1 MHNTMKVL
9 ALVLALVMLLGL
21 FAGCTPEVTPTEK
34 PTESKPA
41 ETTPVETKPVET
53 QPAETQPVDTTEPPA
68 PKNDTMVI
76 AIAAMEQKYSP
87 FFYTT
92 VMDGT
97 VVQRVTGYLLSSDR
111 EGNMLLNAMEGE
123 TRPYN
128 GKDYTYYTMANCVV
142 TQNDDGT
149 VDYDLTMRD
158 DIKFSDGVPAT
169 IDDVIF
175 GIYVEAD
182 VTYDGSSTI
191 YSIPIEGMEE
201 YRSGMEPRGD
211 VIFAAGPD
219 GYTENEFYTEEQYNE
234 FWTYYNEKAGAD
246 FAQEIIDYCLSNYL
260 GYAPDYIG
268 ASSEEVMNDEGLQVK
283 LGMTLWGFG
292 DAWTEGATAADYWDA
307 IVAAYDTVEEAEA
320 TESAGSDRLGLT
332 KTALGADY
340 LAAVATGEGAPN
352 IAGVIKTGDYSMRI
366 HCTKFD
372 ATAIYNMGFAV
383 APLHYYG
390 DASLYDYDN
399 NMFGFPKGDLRI
411 VREKTTEPLGCGPY
425 IFKGYSNSVA
435 SLEAN
440 PLYYKGEPKIKY
452 LKYQEAIDSDFIPGI
467 LAGNFDSADPS
478 LNETTVKAIQDG
490 NPNGELVGEVLTT
503 KLVDYRG
510 YGYIGINAN
519 LVSVGG
525 EAGSQESKYL
535 RLALMTVM
543 AISRDTVIASYYGD
557 RASVIQYPISNTSWA
572 APRPTDEGY
581 HNAYS
586 LDVNGEPIYTD
597 DMSEEEKYEAAK
609 EAAKA
614 YLEAA
619 GYVFGDDGKL
629 VEVPEGA
636 KGLSE
641 ENSYEIMIPGQGQQD
656 HPAYGIAVKAQ
667 EILGEL
673 GFVIRVNDV
682 GTSVW
687 NAQLNA
693 NTADIWAAA
702 WQSGSD
708 PDMYQVY
715 HSSNAN
721 GQGTNSNHY
730 QIQDED
736 LDEIILDA
744 RTSADNTYRKA
755 QYKEALEIILSWGVE
770 LPTYQR
776 KDASVFST
784 ERVNVATLPEDM
796 TPFYSWADEIENI
809 ELN

>member
-1 MHNTMKVL
+1 MRNITKLL
-9 ALVLALVMLLGL
+9 ALVLALVMVAGL
-21 FAGCTPEVTPTEK
+21 FAGCVSEPTTTTEK
-34 PTESKPA
+34 PADTKTD
-41 ETTPVETKPVET
+41 TTPATDKPVDT
-53 QPAETQPVDTTEPPA
+53 TPATDKPVDTTEPPA

-128 GKDYTYYTMANCVV
+128 GVDYTYYTMANCVV

-182 VTYDGSSTI
+182 ITYDGSSTI

-211 VIFAAGPD
+211 VILAAGPD

-234 FWTYYNEKAGAD
+234 FWKYYNEQAGAD
-246 FAQEIIDYCLSNYL
+246 FAKEICDYCIGH
-260 GYAPDYIG
+260 GYNAPDDSV
-268 ASSEEVMNDEGLQVK
+268 AACAAN
-283 LGMTLWGFG
+283 WGFELAE
-292 DAWTEGATAADYWDA
+292 DADYQAFWEA

-440 PLYYKGEPKIKY
+440 PLYYRGEPKIKY

-519 LVSVGG
+519 RVSVGG
-525 EAGSQESKYL
+525 DGGSQESKYL

-586 LDVNGEPIYTD
+586 LDVDGNPIYTD
-597 DMSEEEKYEAAK
+597 DMSEEDKYEAAK
-609 EAAKA
+609 NAAKA

-629 VEVPEGA
+629 VEAPEGA
-636 KGLSE
+636 KGMSE
-641 ENSYEIMIPGQGQQD
+641 EDSWEIMIPGQGQQD

-784 ERVNVATLPEDM
+784 ERVNVATLPDDM
-796 TPFYSWADEIENI
+796 TPFYSWTDEIQNI

>member
-1 MHNTMKVL
+1 MHNIKKLV
-9 ALVLALVMLLGL
+9 ALVLALVMVAGL
-21 FAGCTPEVTPTEK
+21 FVGC
-34 PTESKPA
+34 A
-41 ETTPVETKPVET
+41 ETTPS
-53 QPAETQPVDTTEPPA
+53 TTEAPKTEPAKTEPAKTEPAKTEPAQTEPAQTEPVTPPA
-68 PKNDTMVI
+68 PANDTLVI
-76 AIAAMEQKYSP
+76 ATSSMEQKFSP

-92 VMDGT
+92 VYDGNISNL
-97 VVQRVTGYLLSSDR
+97 VTGYLLASDR

-123 TRPYN
+123 TRAYN
-128 GKDYTYYTMANCVV
+128 GTDYTYYTMANCEV

-158 DIKFSDGVPAT
+158 DIKFSDGTPAT

-175 GIYVEAD
+175 GIYVMAD
-182 VTYDGSSTI
+182 PTYDGSSTI
-191 YSIPIEGMEE
+191 YSIPIEGMDEF
-201 YRSGMEPRGD
+201 RSGMEPRGD

-219 GYTENEFYTEEQYNE
+219 GYTENELYTEDQYNE
-234 FWTYYNEKAGAD
+234 FWTYYNEKAGED
-246 FAQEIIDYCLSNYL
+246 FAKDIASYL
-260 GYAPDYIG
+260 ISKGYNAPDEPVENY
-268 ASSEEVMNDEGLQVK
+268 AAN
-283 LGMTLWGFG
+283 WGFELE
-292 DAWTEGATAADYWDA
+292 EGATFQDFWEA

-320 TESAGSDRLGLT
+320 TEAANYDRLGLT
-332 KTALGADY
+332 KNALGADY
-340 LAAVATGEGAPN
+340 QAGVSTGAGAAN
-352 IAGVIKTGDYSMRI
+352 IAGVIKTGDYSLRI

-372 ATAIYNMGFAV
+372 ATAIYSMGFPV

-390 DASLYDYDN
+390 DPAQYDYEN
-399 NMFGFPKGDLRI
+399 NQFGFPKGDLRI
-411 VREKTTEPLGCGPY
+411 VKDKTTQPLGCGPY
-425 IFKGYSNSVA
+425 VFKGYANSVA

-440 PLYYKGEPKIKY
+440 PNYFKGEPKIKNI
-452 LKYQEAIDSDFIPGI
+452 KYQEAVDSDYVPGI
-467 LAGNFDSADPS
+467 QAGNFDVADPS
-478 LNETTVKAIQDG
+478 LNDTTVEAIKKA
-490 NPNGELVGEVLTT
+490 NPNGELEGEVLTT

-510 YGYIGINAN
+510 YGYIGINGN

-525 EAGSQESKYL
+525 DGTSQESKYL
-535 RLALMTVM
+535 RLAIMTVM
-543 AISRDTVIASYYGD
+543 AICRDTVIASYYGD

-586 LDVNGEPIYTD
+586 LDVEGNPIYTD
-597 DMSEEEKYEAAK
+597 DMSEEEKYEAANN
-609 EAAKA
+609 AAVA

-619 GYVFGDDGKL
+619 GYTFEDGKL
-629 VEVPEGA
+629 VGEPEGA

-641 ENSYEIMIPGQGQQD
+641 EDSYEIMIPGQGQQD
-656 HPAYGIAVKAQ
+656 HPAYGIAVKAK
-667 EILGEL
+667 EILGEV
-673 GFVIRVNDV
+673 GFVIRIADV

-693 NTADIWAAA
+693 NTADMWAAA
-702 WQSGSD
+702 WQSSSD

-730 QIQDED
+730 QIQDPD

-744 RTSADNTYRKA
+744 RSSADNTYRKA
-755 QYKEALEIILSWGVE
+755 AYKEALEIILSWGVE

-784 ERVNVATLPEDM
+784 ERVNIDSLPDDM
-796 TPFYSWADEIENI
+796 TPFYGWADEIENL